1 MKTSIFKKIVSL
13 LAVTAIVMTSATVVF
28 AANDYATQSTTCDAK
43 DDNWSIYANADQG
56 VSATITGGALK
67 VERTKFRVSD
77 SSKSSYQGLENATA
91 TGGYVYFVAGENGD
105 WVAETEK
112 TANPEWKYSFADGKS
127 FSKGGVQV
135 KGDLMFTGGAKQ
147 VASIEFTGTSNVSWQ
162 RMGVSFGKNEMKP
175 LYPSGING
183 GAKAYDTQI
192 VNNVWY
198 TFTITYDIDGQK
210 LDYTIEKKDDASWKY
225 SDSKNIENSWG
236 DYTKGK
242 VEGVTFIT
250 YQNRDYP
257 DATSTEYKSSVW
269 YVDNLTIEG
278 FSEMNYTAENVYR
291 NKIGFTTNK
300 YRENAGN
307 QAFSLQGLKINRLT
321 GVKDPSN
328 VSLMT
333 ASYDSQGRMLD
344 VKGKSISEV
353 GTTPVDLGV
362 TGTTVKSF
370 VLNTKNA
377 KPYMPVYEYTTP
389 TNVYRL
395 LDFSKPVTVNSYYS
409 GDSNL
414 VSDDRFGLAGYGAD
428 GGVTLSTIS
437 EDGNNV
443 LKYERTIFG
452 NSSRKYW
459 TYDATQG
466 KAVETE
472 SKTHYNF
479 VGVPIGDTVDKI
491 TTSFRFKFG
500 GVDHPDGSQEFRVE
514 LGKSKD
520 VFLRIIRN
528 VNGVGRLYVKSSGAA
543 ANGKAIAWGN
553 GEDTR
558 RMRADEWYDMTFTY
572 DYSTGAFSATL
583 KGVFDQVAGGSL
595 YEELN
600 GTTKL
605 TGISNTNVNML
616 MFGLRHDIAAFPIT
630 EIDAETPTEFT
641 KKTSVLYLDD
651 IKIEYDT
658 ADIVQ

>member
-13 LAVTAIVMTSATVVF
+13 VAVTALSLTSVNLVF

-43 DDNWSIYANADQG
+43 DANWTLYANEGQG
-56 VSATITGGALK
+56 LSATITGGKLK
-67 VERTKFRVSD
+67 VERTKFRVKDSD
-77 SSKSSYQGLENATA
+77 KSKYQGLENATA

-105 WVAETEK
+105 WVAETKK
-112 TANPEWKYSFADGKS
+112 TDNPEWKYSFADKKS

-162 RMGVSFGKNEMKP
+162 RLGVSFGKTEMKP
-175 LYPSGING
+175 LYPNG
-183 GAKAYDTQI
+183 SNVGAKTYETQI
-192 VNNVWY
+192 VNNEWY

-225 SDSKNIENSWG
+225 SDSKNIANSWG
-236 DYTKGK
+236 NYTKGE
-242 VEGVTFIT
+242 VTGVTFIT
-250 YQNRDYP
+250 YQDRDLP
-257 DATSTEYKSSVW
+257 DAKSADYKSSVW

-291 NKIGFTTNK
+291 NKRGFITNRYVEK
-300 YRENAGN
+300 TGASDIY
-307 QAFSLQGLKINRLT
+307 SLQGLKINRLT

-395 LDFSKPVTVNSYYS
+395 LDFSKPVTVNYWYS
-409 GDSNL
+409 ADSSL
-414 VSDDRFGLAGYGAD
+414 VSNDQIGLAGYGEN
-428 GGVTLSTIS
+428 GGVTVSTIS
-437 EDGNNV
+437 EDGNDV

-452 NSSRKYW
+452 KSGKYW

-466 KAVETE
+466 ALETT

-479 VGVPIGDTVDKI
+479 VGVPIGDKVDKI

-500 GVDHPDGSQEFRVE
+500 GVDHPNGSQEFRVE
-514 LGKSKD
+514 LGKSGN
-520 VFLRIIRN
+520 VFLRITRN
-528 VNGVGRLYVKSSGAA
+528 ANGVGRLYVNYAA
-543 ANGKAIAWGN
+543 VADKGKHIEW
-553 GEDTR
+553 EDTR

-572 DYSTGAFSATL
+572 DYSTGVCSATL

-600 GTTKL
+600 GKNNPL

-616 MFGLRHDIAAFPIT
+616 MFGLSHDVPAFPIT
-630 EIDAETPTEFT
+630 ETETPTEFT